1 MGGGTNPYFQEKEQT
16 TIIDLPSHPSCRAL
30 DDHSPLNSTISSVS
44 VLQITSIHTESLV
57 EGAIPIILQDFYYAI
72 INNSNRSLQQKITLT
87 QTLLCN
93 HKVKN
98 FYFSNF

>member
-57 EGAIPIILQDFYYAI
+57 EGAIPIILQDFYYANILI
-72 INNSNRSLQQKITLT
+72 I
-87 QTLLCN
+87 QTEVCS
-93 HKVKN
+93 KK
-98 FYFSNF
+98 